1 MTDWAF
7 IARKYLRRLR
17 GVPKDPEPNVTRT
30 LQKLRGKIFVD
41 IGAHTGEYAFKL
53 RKNYQIVHAVE
64 PNPEVLERLREKARK
79 YGNIIVHPLA
89 LSDRDGET
97 TLYLDRSRP
106 RCSGSA
112 DTILQI
118 FEYKPASNP
127 EVSRTT
133 WEHDGVLV
141 KTARYDSLFNDT
153 VDLVKIDVEGAEFVV
168 LEGMEK
174 ALKTGRVKNLMVE
187 LHNRDRKEALAK
199 HLSSYGYRLKW
210 VDPDHIF
217 AQAHVVV

>member
-17 GVPKDPEPNVTRT
+17 SVPKDPEPNVTRT
-30 LQKLRGKIFVD
+30 LQKLRGRIFVD
-41 IGAHTGEYAFKL
+41 VGANTGECAFRL
-53 RKNYQIVHAVE
+53 RKKYQIVHAVE
-64 PNPEVLERLREKARK
+64 PNPEALERLQEKAGK

-89 LSDRDGET
+89 LSNRDGET

-106 RCSGSA
+106 RCSGNA
-112 DTILQI
+112 DTILRF

-127 EVSRTT
+127 EVSQAT
-133 WEHDGVLV
+133 WERDGVLV
-141 KTARYDSLFNDT
+141 KTARYDSLFNDI

-174 ALKTGRVKNLMVE
+174 ALRNGLVKNLMVE
-187 LHNRDRKEALAK
+187 LHNSDRKEDLAN
-199 HLSSYGYRLKW
+199 HLSSYGYRLEW
-210 VDPDHIF
+210 VDPDHVF
-217 AQAHVVV
+217 AQTRVAV